1 MVLTNKEK
9 VARNYRKDKEKI
21 LARKRAAYAA
31 KKLKNIVVEEPPL
44 DSKTELIEIQ
54 QEPELQ
60 TKSEFINIEIEPPVI
75 TLDTFIQISNMIN
88 NLENESPGNKKFRIN
103 NFKTIINILK
113 PIDYNDLL
121 FKLTRQPNKV
131 IKSIKNFEYKPRHT
145 YSVNTQIS
153 LFKAILFFLDKFNIN
168 IKPDKKTKYEDAI
181 QIGDVVSAQELT
193 VKNNS
198 VSIPSF
204 EEYLQKCV
212 EHFGNKSREYLI
224 AKIYHEVSCRNDLNL
239 VLLSDAVRLNRE
251 KNYIIV
257 NEFPKATIIIN
268 DYKTVDRYGK
278 FNQELSED
286 LTKLIKEYILT
297 HRIQNGDIFF
307 NMNNISM
314 LVSRM
319 NKTLGYEGFG
329 AINLFRKMIASD
341 AKDLSLKEQLKV
353 SKKLK
358 HSLKVHKNN
367 YIVSETI

>member
-1 MVLTNKEK
+1 MVFTNAEK
-9 VARNYRKDKEKI
+9 VKRNYSKDREKI

-31 KKLKNIVVEEPPL
+31 KKLKNIDTPL
-44 DSKTELIEIQ
+44 ESTSELIEIQ
-54 QEPELQ
+54 PEPELENK
-60 TKSEFINIEIEPPVI
+60 TEFISIPIEEHVI
-75 TLDTFIQISNMIN
+75 AIDTFTQVSNMIN
-88 NLENESPGNKKFRIN
+88 NLETETPGNKKFRIN

-181 QIGDVVSAQELT
+181 QIGDIVSSQELQ

-212 EHFGNKSREYLI
+212 EHFGDKSREYLI

-297 HRIQNGDIFF
+297 HRIENGDIFF

-314 LVSRM
+314 VVSRM
-319 NKTLGYEGFG
+319 NKTLGYEGHG

-341 AKDLSLKEQLKV
+341 AKDLPLKEQLKV

-358 HSLKVHKNN
+358 HSLKIHNSN
-367 YIVSETI
+367 YVIRENIK